1 MRWLRGEIGLFLFLV
16 FGLFLLIIL
25 ILFPLGYIVV
35 RPELVPFTCN
45 LSGSR
50 MQRKQ
55 NRTEEQRSG
64 REIQHLNH
72 VQTICS
78 SAPSFHRGVD
88 PQGII
93 RRIAR
98 SRTPSSTVSSLHSDS
113 KSENYLTG
121 SRVNQSFAGSVV
133 RVISSYSS

>member
-55 NRTEEQRSG
+55 NRREE
-64 REIQHLNH
+64 
-72 VQTICS
+72 
-78 SAPSFHRGVD
+78 
-88 PQGII
+88 
-93 RRIAR
+93 
-98 SRTPSSTVSSLHSDS
+98 
-113 KSENYLTG
+113 K
-121 SRVNQSFAGSVV
+121 
-133 RVISSYSS
+133 YSI